1 METVKREEE
10 RVDKLDNPREKVCE
24 REKKSPLKAKT
35 LSE

>member
-10 RVDKLDNPREKVCE
+10 RVDKLDKPKVCE